1 VAKFNTVDNRKVN
14 VAGPV
19 AIDRTVTNAR
29 THEGA
34 PAFVRDSRSELFM
47 LGVTNMVGEDT
58 FYEKAGTRDA
68 RFSAL
73 VREVATTF
81 EPDWMVGFVGWLRRE
96 VGLRSA
102 PLVAACEAVHARL
115 ASGLAGDNRAMV
127 NAAISRADE
136 PGELVAYWRAN
147 FGGTLPMAVKRGLSD
162 AVNRV
167 YTEFS
172 ALKYD
177 TPERAY
183 RFGDVIALVRPTP
196 ATAEKR
202 ELFEHLLARSR
213 GRDELFRGAGLPM
226 LRARVALGQVDPA
239 ARRLMLAGPPGR
251 RLMLADSWEMF
262 RAAGMTWEAVPA
274 WLDAGGNGA
283 MDKAAWEAIIP
294 HMGVFA
300 MARNLRNFDQAGVS
314 DKVAKQIMRKFEDA
328 ELVAKAGIFPYQ
340 WLSAYENAPSVRWS
354 YPLDQALNAAVRCVP
369 ELDGDTEIL
378 VDTSA
383 SMVRAQYSAMSKM
396 APVKN
401 AAIFGAALALRN
413 PRARLLGFASGVF
426 EHKVPPG
433 ESLVKVVTAFTNRV
447 GEVGHG
453 TDIVNSV
460 RKALRAGTRR
470 VFVIS
475 DMQTQDGSAGY
486 GLGDVVPSNV
496 ALYGVNLGGY
506 RPTVVP
512 AGDKA
517 RFEFPALSDK
527 MFKMVPLLE
536 SGRSASWPWL

>member
-1 VAKFNTVDNRKVN
+1 MSKFNTTDTRKF
-14 VAGPV
+14 ARGPV
-19 AIDRTVTNAR
+19 AVDRSVTNAR

-34 PAFVRDSRSELFM
+34 PAMVRDARSELFM
-47 LGVTNMVGEDT
+47 LGVTNLVGEDT
-58 FYEKAGTRDA
+58 FYEKGAGRDA
-68 RFSAL
+68 RFAAL

-81 EPDWMVGFVGWLRRE
+81 EPAWMVGFVGWLRRE

-102 PLVAACEAVHARL
+102 PLVAACEAVNARL
-115 ASGLAGDNRAMV
+115 ESGLAGDNRAMID
-127 NAAISRADE
+127 AAISRADE
-136 PGELVAYWRAN
+136 PGELVAYWRSR

-162 AVNRV
+162 AMNRV
-167 YTEFS
+167 YTEYS

-177 TPERAY
+177 TPERGY

-196 ATAEKR
+196 ASPEKR
-202 ELFEHLLARSR
+202 ELFEHLIARSR
-213 GRDELFRGAGLPM
+213 GRAELFRGEGLPM
-226 LRARVALGQVDPA
+226 LRARVALGQIDPST
-239 ARRLMLAGPPGR
+239 RRLMLRDAW
-251 RLMLADSWEMF
+251 DVF

-274 WLDAGGNGA
+274 WLDAGGDGR

-314 DKVAKQIMRKFEDA
+314 DKVAELVMRKFRDA

-340 WLSAYENAPSVRWS
+340 WLSAYENAPSVRWA
-354 YPLDQALNAAVRCVP
+354 YPLDQALNASVACVP

-383 SMVRAQYSAMSKM
+383 SMERAQYSAMSKM

-426 EHKVPPG
+426 EHKVTRG
-433 ESLVKVVTAFTNRV
+433 DSLVKVVTAFTNRV

-453 TDIVNSV
+453 TEIVNSV
-460 RKALRAGTRR
+460 RQSLRPGTRR

-475 DMQTQDGSAGY
+475 DMQTQDGQFGR
-486 GLGDVVPSNV
+486 GLGDIVPAGV
-496 ALYGVNLGGY
+496 ALFGVNLGGY
-506 RPTVVP
+506 RPTVIP
-512 AGDKA
+512 AGDRL

-527 MFKMVPLLE
+527 TFKMVPLLE
-536 SGRSASWPWL
+536 ARKSATWPWMQG